1 MLYISREKDELVSS
15 TYRSLQGQCWQMC
28 GGLTSREVITVDVG
42 FHLQMKYIT
51 GWWFGTFGLCFH
63 ILAIILAILI
73 PTDFHI
79 FQRGRYTTNQI
90 RHILTSELVAFVC
103 SFCVCF
109 PECVA
114 KGSCFL
120 SWASRPW
127 WTVCSSFLIF
137 SLMFTPRCLQ
147 GKWEKVMCCDVWK
160 RISRGRRG
168 TLWHSSKS
176 CFVTL

>member
-1 MLYISREKDELVSS
+1 MYIIAFKDTVWYIIYRWFYRWCAIYIKGKGWIGELDLSQPAGPMLADVWGPHVSWSHHCWCWFSS
-15 TYRSLQGQCWQMC
+15 TDEIHNWLVVWN
-28 GGLTSREVITVDVG
+28 IW
-42 FHLQMKYIT
+42 II
-51 GWWFGTFGLCFH
+51 FH
-63 ILAIILAILI
+63 ILAIILAIII

-79 FQRGRYTTNQI
+79 FHRGRYTTNQI

-109 PECVA
+109 SECVA

-137 SLMFTPRCLQ
+137 SLMFTPRCL
-147 GKWEKVMCCDVWK
+147 
-160 RISRGRRG
+160 
-168 TLWHSSKS
+168 
-176 CFVTL
+176 